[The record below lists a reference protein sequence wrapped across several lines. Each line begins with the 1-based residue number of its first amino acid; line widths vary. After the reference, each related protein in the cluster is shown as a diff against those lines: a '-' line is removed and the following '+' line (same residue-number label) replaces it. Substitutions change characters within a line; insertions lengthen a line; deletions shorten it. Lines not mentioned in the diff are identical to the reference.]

1 MALLLF
7 SEIRLIVAFMSLGE
21 CGELIRREVF
31 IGFGV
36 AVPDIRSW

>member
-1 MALLLF
+1 MALLEF

-36 AVPDIRSW
+36 VVPEVSSW